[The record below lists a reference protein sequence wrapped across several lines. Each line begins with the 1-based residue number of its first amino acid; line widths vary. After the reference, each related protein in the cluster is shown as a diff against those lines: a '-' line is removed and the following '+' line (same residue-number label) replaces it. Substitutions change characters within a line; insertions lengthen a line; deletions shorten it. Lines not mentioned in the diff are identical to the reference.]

1 MKRGIIMSRYQ
12 LKKEAKDLLNR
23 NFVFFLLLFLPVFVI
38 ELIAEGAN
46 FKSDNVNVQVVDS
59 SVSSIWGSWDTIGL
73 FSSLLAGFLIV
84 GISYVLV
91 DLFRE
96 SQTFSDPLKK
106 SFTIVSRGDYFIG
119 SILISLLSFVWI
131 FLWTFLLLV
140 PGIIKSLAYSQA
152 YYIYRDAIDQQ
163 QSISCRDAI
172 SKSRALM
179 NGHKWEYFMLQLSF
193 IGWGLLIMIT
203 FGIAAI
209 WVQPY
214 YHLTMA
220 NYYRHLVATS
230 TEKSRLETA
239 N

>member
-1 MKRGIIMSRYQ
+1 MSRYQ
-12 LKKEAKDLLNR
+12 LKKEAKDLLNG
-23 NFVFFLLLFLPVFVI
+23 NFIFFLLLFLPVFVV

-46 FKSDNVNVQVVDS
+46 FKSDNVNGQVVDS

-73 FSSLLAGFLIV
+73 FSSLLAGILIV
-84 GISYVLV
+84 GISYVLI

-96 SQTFSDPLKK
+96 SKTFSDPLKK

-131 FLWTFLLLV
+131 FLWTLLLLV

-163 QSISCRDAI
+163 KSIRCRDAI

-193 IGWGLLIMIT
+193 IGWGLLIMVT

-214 YHLTMA
+214 YRLTLA

>member
-1 MKRGIIMSRYQ
+1 MSRYQ
-12 LKKEAKDLLNR
+12 LKKEAKDLLNG

-46 FKSDNVNVQVVDS
+46 FKSDNVNVQVVDP

-152 YYIYRDAIDQQ
+152 YYIYRDAI
-163 QSISCRDAI
+163 

-179 NGHKWEYFMLQLSF
+179 NGHKWEYFMLQISF
-193 IGWGLLIMIT
+193 IGWGLLIMVT

>member
-1 MKRGIIMSRYQ
+1 MSRYQ
-12 LKKEAKDLLNR
+12 LKKEAKDLLNG

-46 FKSDNVNVQVVDS
+46 FKSDNVNVQVVDP

-193 IGWGLLIMIT
+193 IGWGLLIMVT
-203 FGIAAI
+203 FGYNHII
-209 WVQPY
+209 I
-214 YHLTMA
+214 
-220 NYYRHLVATS
+220 
-230 TEKSRLETA
+230 
-239 N
+239 

>member
-1 MKRGIIMSRYQ
+1 MSRYQ
-12 LKKEAKDLLNR
+12 LKKEAKDLLNG

-230 TEKSRLETA
+230 TEKRRLETA

>member
-46 FKSDNVNVQVVDS
+46 FKSDNVNVQVVDP

-172 SKSRALM
+172 SKSRSLM
-179 NGHKWEYFMLQLSF
+179 NGHKWEYFLLQLSF
-193 IGWGLLIMIT
+193 IGWGLLIMVT

-220 NYYRHLVATS
+220 NYYRHLVAMS
-230 TEKSRLETA
+230 TEKSRLETV

>member
-1 MKRGIIMSRYQ
+1 MSRYQ
-12 LKKEAKDLLNR
+12 LKKEAKDLLNG

-46 FKSDNVNVQVVDS
+46 FKSDNVNVQVVDP

-179 NGHKWEYFMLQLSF
+179 NGHKWEYFMLQISF
-193 IGWGLLIMIT
+193 IGWGLLIMVT

-220 NYYRHLVATS
+220 NYYRHLVATL

>member
-1 MKRGIIMSRYQ
+1 MSRYQ
-12 LKKEAKDLLNR
+12 LKKEAKDLLNG

>member
-1 MKRGIIMSRYQ
+1 MSRYQ

-179 NGHKWEYFMLQLSF
+179 NGHKWEYFMLQISF
-193 IGWGLLIMIT
+193 IGWGLLIMVT

>member
-1 MKRGIIMSRYQ
+1 MSRYQ
-12 LKKEAKDLLNR
+12 LKKEAKDLLNG

-46 FKSDNVNVQVVDS
+46 FKSDNVNVQVVDP

-179 NGHKWEYFMLQLSF
+179 NGPKW
-193 IGWGLLIMIT
+193 
-203 FGIAAI
+203 
-209 WVQPY
+209 
-214 YHLTMA
+214 
-220 NYYRHLVATS
+220 
-230 TEKSRLETA
+230 
-239 N
+239 

>member
-1 MKRGIIMSRYQ
+1 MSRYQ

-46 FKSDNVNVQVVDS
+46 FKSDNVNVQVVDP

-179 NGHKWEYFMLQLSF
+179 NGHKWEYFLLQLSF
-193 IGWGLLIMIT
+193 IGWGLLIMVT

-220 NYYRHLVATS
+220 NYYRHLVAMS
-230 TEKSRLETA
+230 TEKSRLETV

>member
-1 MKRGIIMSRYQ
+1 MSRYQ
-12 LKKEAKDLLNR
+12 LKKEAKDLLNG

-179 NGHKWEYFMLQLSF
+179 NGHKWEYFMLQISF
-193 IGWGLLIMIT
+193 IGWGLLIMVT

>member
-1 MKRGIIMSRYQ
+1 MSRYQ
-12 LKKEAKDLLNR
+12 LKKEAKDLLNG

-46 FKSDNVNVQVVDS
+46 FKSDNVNVQVVDP

-96 SQTFSDPLKK
+96 SQIFSDPLKK

-179 NGHKWEYFMLQLSF
+179 NGHKWEYFMLQISF
-193 IGWGLLIMIT
+193 IGWGLLIMVT
-203 FGIAAI
+203 FGYNHII
-209 WVQPY
+209 I
-214 YHLTMA
+214 
-220 NYYRHLVATS
+220 
-230 TEKSRLETA
+230 
-239 N
+239 

>member
-1 MKRGIIMSRYQ
+1 
-12 LKKEAKDLLNR
+12 
-23 NFVFFLLLFLPVFVI
+23 LLLFLPVFVI

>member
-1 MKRGIIMSRYQ
+1 MSRYQ
-12 LKKEAKDLLNR
+12 LKKEAKDLLNG

-46 FKSDNVNVQVVDS
+46 FKSDNFNVQVVDP

-179 NGHKWEYFMLQLSF
+179 NGHKWEYFMLQISF
-193 IGWGLLIMIT
+193 IGWGLLIMVT

>member
-1 MKRGIIMSRYQ
+1 MSRYQ
-12 LKKEAKDLLNR
+12 LKKEAKDLLNG

-46 FKSDNVNVQVVDS
+46 FKSDNVNVQVVDT

-193 IGWGLLIMIT
+193 IGWGLLIMVT

>member
-1 MKRGIIMSRYQ
+1 MSRYQ

-230 TEKSRLETA
+230 TEKRRLETA

>member
-1 MKRGIIMSRYQ
+1 MSRYQ

-46 FKSDNVNVQVVDS
+46 FKSDNVNVQVVDP

-172 SKSRALM
+172 SKSRSLM
-179 NGHKWEYFMLQLSF
+179 NGHKWEYFLLQLSF
-193 IGWGLLIMIT
+193 IGWGLLIMVT

-220 NYYRHLVATS
+220 NYYRHLVAMS
-230 TEKSRLETA
+230 TEKSRLETV

>member
-1 MKRGIIMSRYQ
+1 MSRYQ

>member
-1 MKRGIIMSRYQ
+1 MSRYQ

-23 NFVFFLLLFLPVFVI
+23 DFIFFLLLFLPVFVL
-38 ELIAEGAN
+38 ELIAEGAT
-46 FKSDNVNVQVVDS
+46 FKSDNINVQVVDS

-73 FSSLLAGFLIV
+73 FSSLLAGLLIV

-91 DLFRE
+91 DSFRE

-172 SKSRALM
+172 SKSRSLM

-193 IGWGLLIMIT
+193 IGWGLLIMVT

-220 NYYRHLVATS
+220 NYYRHLVAMS
-230 TEKSRLETA
+230 TEKSRLETV

>member
-1 MKRGIIMSRYQ
+1 MSRYQ
-12 LKKEAKDLLNR
+12 LKKEAKDLLNGD
-23 NFVFFLLLFLPVFVI
+23 FVFFLLLFLPVFVI

-46 FKSDNVNVQVVDS
+46 FKSDNVNVQVVDP

-179 NGHKWEYFMLQLSF
+179 NGHKWEYFMLQISF
-193 IGWGLLIMIT
+193 IGWGLLIMVT

-220 NYYRHLVATS
+220 NYYRHLVATL